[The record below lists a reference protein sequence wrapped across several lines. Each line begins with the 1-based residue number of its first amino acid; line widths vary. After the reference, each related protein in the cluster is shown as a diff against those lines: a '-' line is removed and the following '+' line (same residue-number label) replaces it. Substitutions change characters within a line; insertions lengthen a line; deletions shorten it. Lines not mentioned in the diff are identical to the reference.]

1 MLETGREPTVLA
13 EEDLRVVMDNTACA
27 ELVGV
32 EGDAVGKPLAEVGKA
47 AWDDEETPRRL
58 GDVMARDR
66 ELWDFERR
74 QETADGNERIMLVN
88 ARRMSLPDSEDDAV
102 LVTASDITAQKAS
115 EQQIRQLNRQ
125 LEGKVEQVSDVH
137 RELEAISYE
146 GSHDAREQ

>member
-1 MLETGREPTVLA
+1 
-13 EEDLRVVMDNTACA
+13 
-27 ELVGV
+27 
-32 EGDAVGKPLAEVGKA
+32 
-47 AWDDEETPRRL
+47 
-58 GDVMARDR
+58 MARDR

-125 LEGKVEQVSDVH
+125 LEGQVAQVSDVN
-137 RELEAISYE
+137 RELEAFSYSV
-146 GSHDAREQ
+146 SHDLRAPLRDRQSTRLNSRH

>member
-1 MLETGREPTVLA
+1 MY
-13 EEDLRVVMDNTACA
+13 NTAFA
-27 ELVGV
+27 ELFGV
-32 EGDAVGKPLAEVGKA
+32 EGDAVGKPLAEVGNA
-47 AWDDEETPRRL
+47 AWDDEETLRRL

-125 LEGKVEQVSDVH
+125 LEGQVEQGPEDRKST
-137 RELEAISYE
+137 RLTYS
-146 GSHDAREQ
+146 

>member
-1 MLETGREPTVLA
+1 MY
-13 EEDLRVVMDNTACA
+13 NTAFA
-27 ELVGV
+27 ELFGV
-32 EGDAVGKPLAEVGKA
+32 EGDAVGKPLAEVGNA
-47 AWDDEETPRRL
+47 AWDDEETLRRL

-102 LVTASDITAQKAS
+102 LVTDSDITAQKAS

-125 LEGKVEQVSDVH
+125 SEGKVELVSDVN
-137 RELEAISYE
+137 RYLEALSYS
-146 GSHDAREQ
+146 GSHYQRRSGVHTSASKPILTI

>member
-1 MLETGREPTVLA
+1 MY
-13 EEDLRVVMDNTACA
+13 NTAFA
-27 ELVGV
+27 ELFGV
-32 EGDAVGKPLAEVGKA
+32 EGDAVGKPLAEVGNA
-47 AWDDEETPRRL
+47 AWDDEETLRRL

-115 EQQIRQLNRQ
+115 EQQIRQLNQIGRAHVRTPVTNAH
-125 LEGKVEQVSDVH
+125 LV
-137 RELEAISYE
+137 
-146 GSHDAREQ
+146 